1 MFKFYF
7 FLFLVF
13 LNPFV
18 LSGQAYEFYGVI
30 KLNGKM
36 ESAIPYRLIFN
47 EKDGKIKGYSITDMT
62 GEHETKNFV
71 DGTYDTEK
79 KYLSFKEKN
88 IIYTKSPISDDSFCF
103 ISFEGKIKLDSKK
116 PKIVGKFKGLFKNKT
131 KCIDGTLELV
141 SSLTVQSY
149 LAKASKKIQKSKELD
164 EETKKKYNP
173 IQIFDSL
180 QTNQLTTAQNLNIF
194 NTSNKVSFEIWDNGV
209 EDGDIINL
217 SHNGKLILQN
227 YMVTKAKKKVELLL
241 ESEQNVFTI
250 EAVNEGTQSPN
261 TAMIVLEGDKIVE
274 FQSNL
279 KLGQTA
285 TVTILKE
292 KQ

>member
-7 FLFLVF
+7 ILFFGFFCQLPTF
-13 LNPFV
+13 A
-18 LSGQAYEFYGVI
+18 QAYEFYGVI

-71 DGTYDTEK
+71 DGYYDTEK

-88 IIYTKSPISDDSFCF
+88 IIYTKSPISDESFCF
-103 ISFEGKIKLDSKK
+103 ISFEGKIKLNTKK
-116 PKIVGKFKGLFKNKT
+116 PKIEGKFKGYFKNKT
-131 KCIDGTLELV
+131 KCIDGTIELV

-149 LAKASKKIQKSKELD
+149 LNKANKKIQKSKELD
-164 EETKKKYNP
+164 DDTKKKYNP

-180 QTNQLTTAQNLNIF
+180 QTNQLTTSQNLNVF
-194 NTSNKVSFEIWDNGV
+194 NKSDKVSFEIWDNSV

-217 SHNGKLILQN
+217 SHNGKMILEN
-227 YMVTKAKKKVELLL
+227 YTVSKVRKKVELAL
-241 ESEQNVFTI
+241 ESAQNVFTI
-250 EAVNEGTQSPN
+250 EAVNEGSQAPN
-261 TAMIVLEGDKIVE
+261 TAMIILQGDKTVE

-279 KLGQTA
+279 KVGQKA
-285 TVTILKE
+285 TVTIIKE
-292 KQ
+292 KD

>member
-7 FLFLVF
+7 ILFLGIIF
-13 LNPFV
+13 PFI
-18 LSGQAYEFYGVI
+18 LSAQSYEFYGVI

-71 DGTYDTEK
+71 DGSYDTKK

-103 ISFEGKIKLDSKK
+103 ISFEGEIKLDSKK
-116 PKIVGKFKGLFKNKT
+116 PKIVGQFKGLFKNKT

-141 SSLTVQSY
+141 SSSTVQSF
-149 LAKASKKIQKSKELD
+149 LAKANKKIQESKELD
-164 EETKKKYNP
+164 DDDKKKYNP

-180 QTNQLTTAQNLNIF
+180 QTNQLTTAQNLNVF
-194 NTSNKVSFEIWDNGV
+194 NTTDKVSFEIWDNGI
-209 EDGDIINL
+209 EDGDVINF

-227 YMVTKAKKKVELLL
+227 FMVTKAKKKLELDLD
-241 ESEQNVFTI
+241 SDQNVFTI
-250 EAVNEGTQSPN
+250 EAVNEGSQSPN
-261 TAMIVLEGDKIVE
+261 TAMIVLRGDKIVE

-279 KLGQTA
+279 KMGQTA